1 MGRWGPVY
9 AVHNN
14 RAITLSQSPFQ
25 ARSAAAASVLFMAVL
40 RRIGVV
46 FLELRYDWKDI
57 ATHPRVNTDE
67 RLGDAWARAE
77 QLPT

>member
-46 FLELRYDWKDI
+46 FLELRYGWKEI
-57 ATHPRVNTDE
+57 ATHPRINTDE
-67 RLGDAWARAE
+67 RHGDARARAD

>member
-14 RAITLSQSPFQ
+14 RAITPPQSPFQ
-25 ARSAAAASVLFMAVL
+25 ARSAATASVLFMAVL

-46 FLELRYDWKDI
+46 FLELRYD
-57 ATHPRVNTDE
+57 
-67 RLGDAWARAE
+67 
-77 QLPT
+77 